1 MSREL
6 IRTLKKSVR
15 VGVRQSAPGEDIRA
29 AREAALVLLR
39 RSIALKH
46 DRLALRRLACALE
59 LGAEVNVADW
69 EYCKKKAAR
78 LHVSI

>member
-15 VGVRQSAPGEDIRA
+15 AGTRQSAPGEDIRA
-29 AREAALVLLR
+29 AREAALALLR
-39 RSIALKH
+39 RSIALRH

-69 EYCKKKAAR
+69 EYCKKTAAR
-78 LHVSI
+78 LHASI

>member
-15 VGVRQSAPGEDIRA
+15 AGAIQGAPGEDIRA
-29 AREAALVLLR
+29 AREAALALLR

-59 LGAEVNVADW
+59 LGVEVNVADS
-69 EYCKKKAAR
+69 EYCKTTAAR

>member
-6 IRTLKKSVR
+6 IRALKKEMRSGAR
-15 VGVRQSAPGEDIRA
+15 KGASGKEALA
-29 AREAALVLLR
+29 AREAALALLR

-46 DRLALRRLACALE
+46 DRLALRRLAYALE

-69 EYCKKKAAR
+69 EYCKKTAAR
-78 LHVSI
+78 LHASV